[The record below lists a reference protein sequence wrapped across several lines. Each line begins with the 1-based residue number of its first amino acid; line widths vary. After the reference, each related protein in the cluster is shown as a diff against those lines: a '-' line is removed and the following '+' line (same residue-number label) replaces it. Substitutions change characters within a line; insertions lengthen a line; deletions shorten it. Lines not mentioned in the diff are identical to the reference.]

1 MKESL
6 IMSAEFVLENLLMYL
21 IFLVGS
27 FTTAKF
33 FKDEDRYYNN
43 RKKFIVLSGV
53 IYILVSFIKVSL
65 NIRYII
71 FALINGLLFNQ
82 LFEEKINRLVI
93 SNLFFNDLCFSLG
106 LDSGAKYSQLS
117 ITNNTPIN
125 GLKSLLPLL

>member
-43 RKKFIVLSGV
+43 RKKFTGGQ
-53 IYILVSFIKVSL
+53 YGNIK
-65 NIRYII
+65 
-71 FALINGLLFNQ
+71 
-82 LFEEKINRLVI
+82 
-93 SNLFFNDLCFSLG
+93 
-106 LDSGAKYSQLS
+106 
-117 ITNNTPIN
+117 
-125 GLKSLLPLL
+125 